1 MSFEMSS
8 DNSHGVPC
16 HSGISKPRVWAVE
29 DAALPPVAF
38 NVQCSKY
45 FMLEEKNTALCKQKA
60 SYSRTEWRKAA
71 RRIHN
76 ACAKAKLRGWK
87 RPTTGSLSNAKPLPQ
102 SLITLAVLP
111 LPNSSLFHQAC
122 SRLELIDESDVLQ
135 WEKPPPYDSPPPPS
149 NSPDEDR
156 FTHNLVDVMDGRQY
170 CLEKETHARYAQIFA
185 TVNAEVI
192 LQDIQVA
199 ERTLMG
205 KWNDLNEVVK
215 DIG

>member
-1 MSFEMSS
+1 MSS
-8 DNSHGVPC
+8 DDSHGVPR
-16 HSGISKPRVWAVE
+16 HPGISKPRVWAVE

-45 FMLEEKNTALCKQKA
+45 FTLEEKNTALRKQIILKD
-60 SYSRTEWRKAA
+60 RTAA
-71 RRIHN
+71 RRIQN
-76 ACAKAKLRGWK
+76 AHAKAKLRRWK
-87 RPTTGSLSNAKPLPQ
+87 RTTTGSLSNAKPLPQ
-102 SLITLAVLP
+102 SLVTLAVLP

-122 SRLELIDESDVLQ
+122 SGSELIDESDVLQ
-135 WEKPPPYDSPPPPS
+135 WEKPPPYDSPPPP

-156 FTHNLVDVMDGRQY
+156 FTRNLVDVMHGRQY
-170 CLEKETHARYAQIFA
+170 RLEKETRARYAQIFA
-185 TVNAEVI
+185 TANAEVI

-205 KWNDLNEVVK
+205 KWNELNEVVK